1 MLSGAPTSQF
11 SLLSASQLITFKT
24 PRPCVYCPTPSSS
37 SWLASSR
44 TETPREKAPTLLLPA
59 GQPGLHGAPTP
70 PPGHP
75 LSSCLLSLII
85 RCSSPRSF
93 SSFQP
98 SAQACLRLLAR
109 AIACQ
114 GSAQGTEGWDSHSP
128 VSLAR
133 MAHPEAWKGLGEPL
147 GPQRG
152 CV

>member
-1 MLSGAPTSQF
+1 MFTAPHRLQQLAGLQQDRDSEGEGAN
-11 SLLSASQLITFKT
+11 L
-24 PRPCVYCPTPSSS
+24 
-37 SWLASSR
+37 
-44 TETPREKAPTLLLPA
+44 
-59 GQPGLHGAPTP
+59 TP
-70 PPGHP
+70 PRRPARASTVRPPHRPAARP

-85 RCSSPRSF
+85 SRSSPRSF

-109 AIACQ
+109 VIACQ

-133 MAHPEAWKGLGEPL
+133 MAHPEAWKGLREPL